1 MRHLLL
7 TVALLPLPLQAE
19 TYEVSGHVEA
29 VTLYPWGA
37 TVTRSVGVTVGE
49 GRHVL
54 IVPGLPEDVPAES
67 LRVKAGEGAFL
78 GAVSL
83 SSGRL
88 PVTGEHKRPEVV
100 TAEGMVEQL
109 EIALREKEDAVA
121 AVRAKAEAA
130 RDQVAFLAG
139 LGRDGLPESAEALS
153 ALVAALGAESL
164 AARQAAILAEAEA
177 AEADRALKADRE
189 ALDDARQALAALTAE
204 RGPETVLTL
213 SFEARVDGP
222 VRFEIESQA
231 DGSWT
236 PVYDLDLASIRPGT
250 VTMERAAMIR
260 QDSGEDWLGVRLT
273 LSTARPAGQ
282 SEPARLWPWLRR
294 IESEEARA
302 KLYASEGAGVG
313 LAEPVMEAGVAEA
326 LVLDSTAAVQTYSYP
341 APVDLRTGV
350 DALRLSLDTR
360 VLAAEVRAVAVPLL
374 DETAFR
380 SAKIVNDGDE
390 LILPGPVLLRLDGQ
404 PVGETELAMMPA
416 GAEAEIGFGPID
428 GLRLAR
434 RDPNRAEGDEGIF
447 TKSNRLEEATLIT
460 VENLTGEDWPV
471 RVLDRI
477 PYSEQDDLKIGYIAA
492 PPATETDVDG
502 QRGILAWD
510 FDLKAG
516 TSQEISLDQTINW
529 PGGFV
534 LE

>member
-7 TVALLPLPLQAE
+7 FVALLPLPLWAE

-37 TVTRSVGVTVGE
+37 TVTRSVDVTVAE

-67 LRVKAGEGAFL
+67 LRVKAGAGTVP

-100 TAEGMVEQL
+100 AAEGRVEQL

-130 RDQVAFLAG
+130 RDQVAFLAS
-139 LGRDGLPESAEALS
+139 LGRDGLPDSAETLS
-153 ALVAALGAESL
+153 ALVATLGAESL

-177 AEADRALKADRE
+177 AAADRALKADRE

-204 RGPETVLTL
+204 PGPETVLTI
-213 SFEARVDGP
+213 SFEA
-222 VRFEIESQA
+222 QA
-231 DGSWT
+231 DGPAHFQIETQADGAWT
-236 PVYDLDLASIRPGT
+236 PVYDLDLASARPET

-260 QDSGEDWLGVRLT
+260 QDSGEDWLGVQLT

-282 SEPARLWPWLRR
+282 SAPARLWPWLRR
-294 IESEEARA
+294 IESEQARA
-302 KLYASEGAGVG
+302 KPYASDGAQAD
-313 LAEPVMEAGVAEA
+313 LAEPVMEAAVAEA
-326 LVLDSTAAVQTYSYP
+326 FVLDSSAAVQTYRYP
-341 APVDLRTGV
+341 APVDLRSGV

-360 VLAAEVRAVAVPLL
+360 VLGAEVRAIAVPLL

-380 SAKIVNDGDE
+380 SARIVNDGDE
-390 LILPGPVLLRLDGQ
+390 LILPGPARLRLDGL
-404 PVGETELAMMPA
+404 PVGETELDMMPA
-416 GAEAEIGFGPID
+416 GAEADIGFGPID
-428 GLRLAR
+428 GLRLTR
-434 RDPNRAEGDEGIF
+434 RDPDRAEGDQGMF

-460 VENLTGEDWPV
+460 VENLTGEDWPL
-471 RVLDRI
+471 RVVDRI
-477 PYSEQDDLKIGYIAA
+477 PYSEQDDLKISYSAN
-492 PPATETDVDG
+492 PPATEADLNG
-502 QRGILAWD
+502 ERGILAWD
-510 FDLKAG
+510 FNLKAG
-516 TSQEISLDQTINW
+516 TTQDIRLDHTISW